1 MKDASTSSLLWA
13 ITFLDSHPEVLH
25 RERKE
30 VAQHWV
36 PESGAAITG
45 QMKLGRALVVACLTI
60 LWPEDRCEAW
70 LEEENSVSNTRDIKK
85 EPIFVN
91 GGVEDLCCGMWA

>member
-1 MKDASTSSLLWA
+1 
-13 ITFLDSHPEVLH
+13 
-25 RERKE
+25 
-30 VAQHWV
+30 
-36 PESGAAITG
+36 
-45 QMKLGRALVVACLTI
+45 MKLGRALVVACLTI

-91 GGVEDLCCGMWA
+91 GGDEICIYIYFKFYQISYSAVIYHY